1 MKKIAL
7 SFLMVLLLLPYAFA
21 GGAKEAATKAEPVQ
35 EKIQLKW
42 SGMMTPTHAWVITAK
57 DICKEVESRTNGRI
71 TIEFYPAGALGTQQE
86 GIEMLKA
93 GDLAF
98 LTSGPSIFA
107 SYVPQAQFFT
117 FPYIFK
123 DRDHVRRVVKSPLV
137 QKMFNEDILA
147 KSG

>member
-1 MKKIAL
+1 MKKIVICLLA
-7 SFLMVLLLLPYAFA
+7 LLLFLQYGFA
-21 GGAKEAATKAEPVQ
+21 GGSDESSSTGAD
-35 EKIQLKW
+35 EKIELKW
-42 SGMMTPTHAWVITAK
+42 SGMMTPTHAWAITAE
-57 DICKEVESRTNGRI
+57 DICDEVAERTNGRI

-86 GIEMLKA
+86 GIEMLRT

-123 DRDHVRRVVKSPLV
+123 DREHVRRVVASPLV
-137 QKMFNEDILA
+137 QKLSLIHI
-147 KSG
+147 